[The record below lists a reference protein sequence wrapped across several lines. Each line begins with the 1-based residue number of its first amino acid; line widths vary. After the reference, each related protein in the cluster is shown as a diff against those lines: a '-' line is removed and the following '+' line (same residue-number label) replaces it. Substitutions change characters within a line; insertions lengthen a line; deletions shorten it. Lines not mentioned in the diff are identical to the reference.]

1 MRKKLDGYVKLR
13 EAAKMLGVSPN
24 TLRNWGRSGKLKA
37 TRHPVKKKSLNSC
50 SANCWTSARRQMD
63 IAASSGFIRANP
75 KTSFTNASSRY
86 G

>member
-50 SANCWTSARRQMD
+50 SANC
-63 IAASSGFIRANP
+63 
-75 KTSFTNASSRY
+75 
-86 G
+86 